1 MKMHKVIGEARAS
14 TRSIFNIALVGVL
27 LTFTGQAF
35 GQADE
40 KSDYCKWPDDWAT
53 STANTPA
60 DAADLN
66 NWTSDSTGMQTLNDL
81 DSVENNVI
89 RFRGAV
95 GTAAA
100 TLGDG
105 SSPLTFPAPMCD
117 WDDSGTIDADDADD
131 KPADFF
137 QASMKCG
144 ATVATQTNV
153 NPTDDGTTPEQII
166 ESATAGNVGWSE
178 DDGND
183 GEIDFTFAAGSDP
196 NTGAAAVTCTLELD
210 WVGSNDADGP
220 IEYAFQVA
228 IVPTPH
234 PAPTLVRA
242 VAESYNSVYVEWTLV
257 TGTDSTTEATATD
270 DDPASYV
277 ITWTGGTPA
286 VTRSM
291 TVMAIPNPWRT
302 AEGSQDTALRQGARI
317 TGLTPQTAYTI
328 TVAGRTTDM
337 MVTNYGRPSANATSG
352 STLATEAAGTP
363 ILDENRVGTVT
374 TPKRYYKAPPPSM
387 ADDTFVLSLGETVEI
402 DVQTYLLNLALT
414 GREVNNIPNDHE
426 EYSQYVRDSATV
438 TYAVTS
444 NATFEAIYIST
455 DANAQNE
462 DLIRLKGL
470 KEGTAN
476 LTLVAT
482 IMGEMPPITTSMAV
496 KVLEN
501 HEPRFAVTE
510 ATLTWQVDKENP
522 TTGTHTMFE
531 IDVMDQFGNPP
542 VDEDVGTTADCD
554 GSDEINCEEEL
565 TYTLSSISGATG
577 YTSPSSYFEITEDNE
592 GEGKITTKAANPEV
606 TAAQLAAYTNAL
618 ERLEDGDEIG
628 MTVTVTDAAGGK
640 DTINIIVVV
649 STEGNFGPE
658 LAFRATTQEWVMPLS
673 ESNGGGSRSINLN
686 RKFTDPE
693 GDHLCYEI
701 MSSTLGD
708 GTETWAEAELG
719 RQPGQAASCRGSNLT
734 IDMLLPSTDPEDDA
748 FPLLGK
754 YGVET
759 ASVVVR
765 AYELGTTT
773 TGANP
778 TRKYTPTVTVSVRI
792 VYGTN
797 AGPNIRAVAETPG
810 GTFLASGAHEIDEG
824 GTIRLTFIADDAQP
838 NGDLLCWTAGRNCTP
853 CKGDEPTSATRAPA
867 GTSFSFFRP
876 PWDSISNKSS
886 SDDVTGSAHEYN
898 LVVTG
903 RYFTGLGAGRRETV
917 RTDFERNN
925 GVYTINVCAADLSG
939 ATDTLAFDVK
949 LKDVK
954 EAPVFSAPTA
964 TNDIDLYMLVGDY
977 SQDVKVRATD
987 GDGDAITYGAAF
999 VGSCPGVKLETNAE
1013 TGDIKV
1019 TPPTSNI
1026 SDESGMMTCDVEV
1039 SASDGDLDTVYTDGS
1054 HFQITVKNDN
1064 SAPEFANDLSGLT
1077 FNHPENQSGTVGF
1090 AIRVVD
1096 ADTASSGD
1104 SVKVTLSGTSDF
1116 RASSRAVRDTDEDSD
1131 TFGDTIGYDVTISVA
1146 KIASMDFEA
1155 DVNSFDFSVVVED
1168 EYGGS
1173 NDLDVRVDLTD
1184 VNEKPYIVKDE
1195 NGDAAEIEDQ
1205 TILVGVEKCVAKASE
1220 IFKDPDHRDQQ
1231 AGLFIE
1237 ATTTRPGDA
1246 SVSIKGND
1254 YICITGHNVG
1264 SGPGRVKVTATDREG
1279 EDVSISFRVSVEANM
1294 APTVVGDG
1302 IPDQNIQEHGR
1313 SADIDLN
1320 EHYDDGDV
1328 AFEETLTYSFEVE
1341 RASIATGVLIDGH
1354 YLRIYGDTKGETEVT
1369 VTATDQNG
1377 SEVSHTFEVEV
1388 LRNDPPVANADAFDD
1403 VEQYIGRE
1411 YDPIDAREAFTDE
1424 GDELTFHV
1432 KTKNPDVAT
1441 AAIKYDE
1448 EGGAWVALYLHSPG
1462 TTSVTVTVYD
1472 TANNSADNSFDLTV
1486 LARNDAPMLV
1496 NAIDDVEVE
1505 MGSSHDVSLDDVFE
1519 DEGSLDYEVKNED
1532 ENIAD
1537 VLYRASDNS
1546 IRIYANNTG
1555 TTTVVVVATDNIGQT
1570 ASDEFDVTVTEPAPE
1585 EPTNNAPILSGTL
1598 DDQTVT
1604 VGEPLEIS
1612 IAGVFTDPDGDEL
1625 TYTAESEDTN
1635 VATLELEG
1643 EDLTISGV
1651 NAGSTVFKITA
1662 TDSEFNVVGEFDVE
1676 VETVPVAVDSIPN
1689 QSLAIGGENLSLNV
1703 SDYFFDQDG
1712 DVLSY
1717 TMETTGNAATVNLTE
1732 ADVDMSP
1739 FTRGSTSVTITAS
1752 DPKGRSAT
1760 QSFSIAVGDEELR
1773 EVGLNALAGIA
1784 QAQIGST
1791 SAALGS
1797 RLESSRSDTG
1807 MGFGFGIFNRFMPVF
1822 GTDTVDNSAVQARNK
1837 LMGFNAAKDSLDSS
1851 WKESIGREVDF
1862 NFSLPTL
1869 DSLITN
1875 NFSRTLNGN
1884 GGIGSWSVWGTADA
1898 QNFEG
1903 AGYDGNSNS
1912 LFLGLDVQSNECWLF
1927 GVTVSRNT
1935 AESDYSW
1942 GTATQTLETT
1952 LTTILPYFSYEPVDG
1967 KTSIWAVYGQG
1978 SGEADTTVV
1987 NASAET
1993 SDLSFNLGMFGG
2005 RREFAKAGSL
2015 QLAFRGDVAFANL
2028 ETADG
2033 DGAIDDLAAGVNRV
2047 RAGIEGSFSVDTGG
2061 NGKVTPFGELAFRN
2075 DGGDGLTGNGV
2086 EIAGGVRVD
2095 TNTLTLEARGRM
2107 LATHSAEDFSESGV
2121 SLMLNFHPSSDESG
2135 LSFSLTPQ
2143 WGATSQSGD
2152 AIWTNT
2158 ANFSAV
2164 PHGNAFGTSNG
2175 LTLNSKLGYGFSINN
2190 GKYMLT
2196 PYVDVQDT
2204 GWYGK
2209 TVMIGTDLMQLV
2221 SGPRSMNMKMF
2232 FNASDESVD
2241 QVAPKLGIQALF
2253 KF

>member
-14 TRSIFNIALVGVL
+14 TRSIFNIALVGAL
-27 LTFTGQAF
+27 LTFTGHTF
-35 GQADE
+35 GAEDE
-40 KSDYCKWPDDWAT
+40 KSGYCEW
-53 STANTPA
+53 PA
-60 DAADLN
+60 DWQTDTLN
-66 NWTSDSTGMQTLNDL
+66 TLGATDTTGDQSLNDL
-81 DSVENNVI
+81 DAVDGDVI
-89 RFRGAV
+89 RFRGATGLST
-95 GTAAA
+95 GTD
-100 TLGDG
+100 TLGAV
-105 SSPLTFPAPMCD
+105 TFPAPLCD
-117 WDDSGTIDADDADD
+117 WDDDGTTDTDTTN

-137 QASMKCG
+137 RPTITCG
-144 ATVATQTNV
+144 DAEIENSTATTPGYLVGGDTS
-153 NPTDDGTTPEQII
+153 TDAGGVQWLEDGT
-166 ESATAGNVGWSE
+166 
-178 DDGND
+178 ND
-183 GEIDFTFAAGSDP
+183 GEIDFTYTAGTDATAGEAAIS
-196 NTGAAAVTCTLELD
+196 CTLELD

-242 VAESYNSVYVEWTLV
+242 LAESYNSIYVEWTLV
-257 TGTDSTTEATATD
+257 TGTDTTTEATATD

-277 ITWTGGTPA
+277 IEWTDPMGMS
-286 VTRSM
+286 RSM
-291 TVMAIPNPWRT
+291 TVMATPNPWVAADGAQST
-302 AEGSQDTALRQGARI
+302 TLRQGARI
-317 TGLTPQTAYTI
+317 TGLTPETAYTI
-328 TVAGRTTDM
+328 TVSGRTTDM
-337 MVTNYGRPSANATSG
+337 MVTNYGRGSADATSG
-352 STLATEAAGTP
+352 STSATEAVGTP
-363 ILDENRVGTVT
+363 IDDANRVGTVT

-414 GREVNNIPNDHE
+414 GREVMNIPNDHE

-455 DANAQNE
+455 DADAQNE

-482 IMGEMPPITTSMAV
+482 VMGEMPPIMTSMAV

-522 TTGTHTMFE
+522 TDGSHTMFE
-531 IDVMDQFGNPP
+531 IDVMEQFGHTTT
-542 VDEDVGTTADCD
+542 DEDQTPSEDAGDCE
-554 GSDEINCEEEL
+554 GAPNASDNTNCEEEL
-565 TYTLSSISGATG
+565 TFSLSSISGATG

-592 GEGKITTKAANPEV
+592 EDGLITTKAANPEA

-640 DTINIIVVV
+640 DTINIILVV

-658 LAFRATTQEWVMPLS
+658 LAFRATTQEWVSPLS
-673 ESNGGGSRSINLN
+673 ESNGGGSRSFNFN

-719 RQPGQAASCRGSNLT
+719 RQPGQAASCRGSTLT

-759 ASVVVR
+759 ASVTVR

-773 TGANP
+773 TGDNP

-867 GTSFSFFRP
+867 GTRFSFFRP
-876 PWDSISNKSS
+876 PWDSITNKTS
-886 SDDVTGSAHEYN
+886 SDSVTGSAHEYN

-917 RTDFERNN
+917 RTDYERND

-954 EAPVFSAPTA
+954 EAPVFSTPTA
-964 TNDIDLYMLVGDY
+964 ANDIDLFMLVGDY

-1019 TPPTSNI
+1019 TPPTTNI

-1039 SASDGDLDTVYTDGS
+1039 SASDGDLDTVYTEGS

-1077 FNHPENQSGTVGF
+1077 FNHPENQAGTVGF

-1116 RASSRAVRDTDEDSD
+1116 RASSRAVKDTDEDSD
-1131 TFGDTIGYDVTISVA
+1131 TFGDTIGYDITISVA

-1195 NGDAAEIEDQ
+1195 NGDEVEIEDQ

-1441 AAIKYDE
+1441 AAIKYDD

-1505 MGSSHDVSLDDVFE
+1505 MGKSHDISLDDVFE

-1537 VLYRASDNS
+1537 VLYRASTNE

-1585 EPTNNAPILSGTL
+1585 EPTNNPPILSGTL

-1604 VGEPLEIS
+1604 VGEPIDVS
-1612 IAGVFTDPDGDEL
+1612 IEGVFTDPDGDEL
-1625 TYTAESEDTN
+1625 TYTAESDDTN
-1635 VATLELEG
+1635 VATVELSG
-1643 EDLTISGV
+1643 TDLTISGV
-1651 NAGSTVFKITA
+1651 NAGSTIFKITA

-1676 VETVPVAVDSIPN
+1676 VETVPEAVDSIPN
-1689 QSLAIGGENLSLNV
+1689 QTLAIGGENLSLNV
-1703 SDYFFDQDG
+1703 SDYFYDQDG

-1717 TMETTGNAATVNLTE
+1717 TIESTGNAATVSLTD

-1773 EVGLNALAGIA
+1773 AVGLNALAGIA
-1784 QAQIGST
+1784 QAHIGST

-1807 MGFGFGIFNRFMPVF
+1807 MGFGFGVFNRFMPVA
-1822 GTDTVDNSAVQARNK
+1822 GTDAVDNSAVKARNK

-1851 WKESIGREVDF
+1851 WNESISREVDF

-1903 AGYDGNSNS
+1903 AGYDGSSNS

-2033 DGAIDDLAAGVNRV
+2033 NGAIDDLAAGVNRV

-2061 NGKVTPFGELAFRN
+2061 SGKVTPFGELAFRN

-2121 SLMLNFHPSSDESG
+2121 SLMLNFHPSNDESG
-2135 LSFSLTPQ
+2135 LSFSLTPR
-2143 WGATSQSGD
+2143 WGVSSESRG
-2152 AIWTNT
+2152 AIWTDT

-2164 PHGNAFGTSNG
+2164 PYGNAFGAGNG
-2175 LTLNSKLGYGFSINN
+2175 LTLNSKLGYGFSINH

-2196 PYVDVQDT
+2196 PFVDVQESA
-2204 GWYGK
+2204 YNGK

-2221 SGPRSMNMKMF
+2221 SGPRTMNMKMF

-2241 QVAPKLGIQALF
+2241 QVAPKLGVQALF